1 MTLPD
6 RQTVGAWTLAL
17 GLGTVGGW
25 IFTRLGTPL
34 PWMLGAI
41 FANLAA
47 AMTGLRPK
55 VPQPLR
61 LGMVAVLGVMLG
73 SAFTPGILDQ
83 LGSWGVSLAGLF
95 FYVILST
102 GAVILFFRRVVRF
115 GPVTSYFA
123 AAPGGLTEMILV
135 GTSMGGDERVISLVH
150 AIRILITVFT
160 LPFLYQMFAGYERP
174 AGGLPPADAV
184 ITAADLGLLAGSAVI
199 GAVVAR
205 PLRLPAYFLT
215 GPMIGSAVVHLAGL
229 TAAHPPPVVV
239 ALAQVVIGAAIGSR
253 FAGVPLKAMRDT
265 FLAALGSTSI
275 ILVVAAAFAGAVQGL
290 TGIPFTSLILAF
302 SPGGVAE
309 MSLIAISLGRD
320 VAFVSTHHLVRII
333 IVVMLAPLA
342 FRLLRGWV
350 APPEAGEGGAEGG
363 GQAPPAQDAAAP
375 ARDRSRP

>member
-6 RQTVGAWTLAL
+6 RRTVGAWTLSL
-17 GLGTVGGW
+17 GLGAAGGW
-25 IFTRLGTPL
+25 IFTQIGAPL

-47 AMTGLRPK
+47 AMAGLRPK

-61 LGMVAVLGVMLG
+61 FGMVAVLGVMLG
-73 SAFTPGILDQ
+73 SAFTPGIFDH
-83 LGSWGVSLAGLF
+83 LGDWVVSLAGLL
-95 FYVILST
+95 FYVVAST

-160 LPFLYQMFAGYERP
+160 LPFLYQIFAGYDRP

-184 ITAADLGLLAGSAVI
+184 VTATDLGLLTASAVI
-199 GAVVAR
+199 GALVAK

-229 TAAHPPPVVV
+229 TAAHPPPVAV

-253 FAGVPLKAMRDT
+253 FVGVPLKAMRDT
-265 FLAALGSTSI
+265 FVASLGSTSI
-275 ILVVAAAFAGAVQGL
+275 ILVIAASFAWTVQAL
-290 TGIPFTSLILAF
+290 TGIPFSSLILAF

-320 VAFVSTHHLVRII
+320 VAFVSTHHLVRIM

-342 FRLLRGWV
+342 FKILRRWL
-350 APPEAGEGGAEGG
+350 GEEGSDGG
-363 GQAPPAQDAAAP
+363 G
-375 ARDRSRP
+375 R